1 MKGGWC
7 FEDSNVNSNTRWRE
21 GGGGERERG
30 EENGRERERLDAF
43 KSERDKPYGT
53 RVQGL
58 GFRFAL

>member
-1 MKGGWC
+1 VVGC

-43 KSERDKPYGT
+43 KSERDKPYG
-53 RVQGL
+53 L
-58 GFRFAL
+58 GFRLRI